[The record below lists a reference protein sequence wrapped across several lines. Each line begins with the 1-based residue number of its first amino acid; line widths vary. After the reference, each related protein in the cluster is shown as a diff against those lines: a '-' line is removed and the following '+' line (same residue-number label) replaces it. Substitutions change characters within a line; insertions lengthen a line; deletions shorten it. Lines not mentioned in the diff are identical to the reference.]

1 MRTKAFTLIE
11 LLVVIAIIAV
21 LMAILMPSLRLA
33 KDHAT
38 RLQCIANVKTLSLA
52 WLMYKDAND
61 DKMVGAMI
69 NDDEYAWA
77 HGVPSGNA
85 TVEQEIDRAI
95 RQGAPFPYVSKTV
108 EVYRSPADQRMKD
121 PRQTAYRSF
130 SIANGANGETGWPD
144 GGNDHRP
151 AQKYG
156 DIKNPSLK
164 YVFLEDIDPRG
175 SNVGSWQFHFQPLAW
190 IDPVAM
196 WHKRQ
201 TTLGYADG
209 HSEMHRWNDQSLI
222 EWCQEAM
229 YEPMGF
235 SFNMTPPG
243 DELGDI
249 IFMRDGFPCKS
260 HRQSRYYRD
269 KGLAAC
275 SPGGDPQPFAI
286 PPVNCAATDAVA
298 ALIFSGS
305 PR

>member
-1 MRTKAFTLIE
+1 MRRAFTLIE

-61 DKMVGAMI
+61 DKLVGAMI
-69 NDDEYAWA
+69 NDNEHAWA

-95 RQGAPFPYVSKTV
+95 RQGALFPYVSKTV
-108 EVYRSPADQRMKD
+108 EVYRCPADQRMKD

-130 SIANGANGETGWPD
+130 SIANGANGETTWPD
-144 GGNDHRP
+144 NGDDHKT

-175 SNVGSWQFHFQPLAW
+175 SNVGSWQFHFRPLAW

-196 WHKRQ
+196 WHKEQ
-201 TTLGYADG
+201 TTMGYADG
-209 HSEMHRWNDQSLI
+209 HSEMHRWTDKSLI
-222 EWCQEAM
+222 DWSHEAM
-229 YEPMGF
+229 YEPTGF
-235 SFNMTPPG
+235 AFNMTPPP
-243 DELGDI
+243 EEQRDI
-249 IFMRDGFPCKS
+249 TFMRDGFPSKS
-260 HRQSRYYRD
+260 HR
-269 KGLAAC
+269 
-275 SPGGDPQPFAI
+275 
-286 PPVNCAATDAVA
+286 
-298 ALIFSGS
+298 
-305 PR
+305 